1 MTMINLE
8 CMIIVLISTLI
19 LICFNVINA
28 KYNIEYYFF
37 QKNYKKY
44 LIIKSIKTMLLLTL
58 VIYMKYIL
66 SKFLIK

>member
-1 MTMINLE
+1 MTIINL
-8 CMIIVLISTLI
+8 IIILLSTLI

-37 QKNYKKY
+37 QKNYKMY

-58 VIYMKYIL
+58 FIYIKYIL